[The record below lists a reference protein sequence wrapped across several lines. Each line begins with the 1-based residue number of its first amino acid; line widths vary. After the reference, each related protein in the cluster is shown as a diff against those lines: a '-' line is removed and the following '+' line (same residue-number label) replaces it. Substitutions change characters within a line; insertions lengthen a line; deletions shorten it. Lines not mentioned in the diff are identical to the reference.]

1 MVFACTTVTE
11 CLICTARKKRPGV
24 RVTVEHGDELDYC
37 EGCISRLYAVL
48 TAPNAREPDAP
59 RALSVIAAEIKKD
72 WKKPQSQADSYMGA
86 MSYMNDIEE
95 RAITGDSGKVI
106 VRGFLKNA
114 SLWKGPVARRVKRE
128 LKELL
133 S

>member
-1 MVFACTTVTE
+1 MVFARATVTE

-24 RVTVEHGDELDYC
+24 RVTVEHDDELDYC

-72 WKKPQSQADSYMGA
+72 WAKVPINAEPYLRA
-86 MSYMNDIEE
+86 MKDLNDVEE
-95 RAITGDSGKVI
+95 KFGHDSGKDI
-106 VRGFLKNA
+106 VRRFLCNA